1 TNSTP
6 VFWIEDKEDDEYE
19 ATTWGDLSGFDTI
32 SKIDT
37 IYFDKDGDI
46 TYLVIDKDDTDIEA
60 DVEETAAVINAVRL
74 SGNDI
79 VRVDAWING
88 KLVKNIKVDEIDIS
102 KIDGGQLSKGDL
114 VTLLIDEKTGEVVAK
129 DDDKIGI
136 AKRSTPAEFKDLTG
150 RTLTVDTK
158 DKTDAKYRL
167 TSDLVVYDHTG
178 SDVKVKTISDIRNLD
193 DNAYIELYTAVE

>member
-1 TNSTP
+1 DLD
-6 VFWIEDKEDDEYE
+6 EEYE
-19 ATTWGDLSGFDTI
+19 ATTEGDLSGFDTI

-114 VTLLIDEKTGEVVAK
+114 VTLLIED
-129 DDDKIGI
+129 
-136 AKRSTPAEFKDLTG
+136 RMST
-150 RTLTVDTK
+150 
-158 DKTDAKYRL
+158 
-167 TSDLVVYDHTG
+167 
-178 SDVKVKTISDIRNLD
+178 
-193 DNAYIELYTAVE
+193 